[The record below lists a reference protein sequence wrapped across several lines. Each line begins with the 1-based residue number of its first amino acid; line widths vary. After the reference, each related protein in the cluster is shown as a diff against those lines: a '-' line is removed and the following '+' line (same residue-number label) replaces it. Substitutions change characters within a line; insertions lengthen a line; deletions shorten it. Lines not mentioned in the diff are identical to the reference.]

1 MNINYEN
8 IKNFLEDTENFEPLI
23 ESESLIWVDWRE
35 YDEDIISY
43 VNEKIEDKIE
53 IVLQDNGKPYGED
66 IILKHKDKSLMIPYK
81 EKMDRDTTI
90 KYLNAFI
97 QPKYEIRFCIESLGN
112 DTLAFVVLNQSLWEK
127 LENEFGKEKVRYYFE
142 EITLESKMFNMDFE
156 IVFKIRGER
165 LGIE

>member
-1 MNINYEN
+1 MKLDYEN
-8 IKNFLEDTENFEPLI
+8 VKKFLEDPNNFEELLD
-23 ESESLIWVDWRE
+23 SDSLIWIDWRE

-112 DTLAFVVLNQSLWEK
+112 DTLAYVVLTKDLWEQ

-142 EITLESKMFNMDFE
+142 EINLQSKMFDMDFE
-156 IVFKIRGER
+156 TVFKMRGER
-165 LGIE
+165 LGIY

>member
-1 MNINYEN
+1 MDNTFIRLQS
-8 IKNFLEDTENFEPLI
+8 FLKDTNVFEPLV
-23 ESESLIWVDWRE
+23 ESDSLIWVDWRE
-35 YDEDIISY
+35 YDEDIIFY

-90 KYLNAFI
+90 KYLDAFI

-142 EITLESKMFNMDFE
+142 EITLESKMFDMDFE
-156 IVFKIRGER
+156 TVFKIRGER

>member
-66 IILKHKDKSLMIPYK
+66 IILKYKDKSLMIPYK

-112 DTLAFVVLNQSLWEK
+112 DTLVFVVLNQSLWEK

-142 EITLESKMFNMDFE
+142 EITLESKMFDMDFE
-156 IVFKIRGER
+156 TVFKIRGER
-165 LGIE
+165 LGID